1 MPTLT
6 MQQVQSAM
14 KAMMD
19 KAMETPNEPV
29 AMAIVD
35 STGNLEAYATM
46 DNLRLFSRRHAIRK
60 AYTSAIMGLNSG
72 GKRPT
77 AAWPGA
83 QHQRAGRLQ
92 PYPRPRRPRGNE
104 GRRDPGWHRRRRL
117 PQRAGRRGPVA
128 GRT

>member
-1 MPTLT
+1 MPGLT

-29 AMAIVD
+29 AMAVVD

-72 GKRPT
+72 ENAQRTPAKTPNGCIARDAASASRATPT
-77 AAWPGA
+77 
-83 QHQRAGRLQ
+83 
-92 PYPRPRRPRGNE
+92 
-104 GRRDPGWHRRRRL
+104 
-117 PQRAGRRGPVA
+117 
-128 GRT
+128 